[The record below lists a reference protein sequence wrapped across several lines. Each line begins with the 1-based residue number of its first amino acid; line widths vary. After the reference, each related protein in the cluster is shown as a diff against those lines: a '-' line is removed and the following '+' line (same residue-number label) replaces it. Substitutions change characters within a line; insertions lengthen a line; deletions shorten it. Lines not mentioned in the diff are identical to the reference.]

1 MVVRRAR
8 PIVGM
13 NESGSYTVIEE
24 ELLEHFRNDSNW
36 STHHIGT
43 EFEYSGTDLLSDI
56 VGVWITGVFCIM
68 GLVGN
73 IISFLVLS
81 KAHGHSPMF
90 FVLRAVAISDAVFL
104 FGVFVLQSVVNI
116 YHWTGVCKWCFLY
129 RGYMQFSFWPIL
141 MITQMTTVWLT
152 VLVSLERYVAIC
164 FPLNSATICTM
175 SKVRKAVFLIYT
187 TSILYNI
194 PRYFEFKVD
203 GEGLKKTALGAHEV
217 YRYLYAGVL
226 YSLMLFFIPLLMLI
240 FFNFKLVMA
249 LKEGKKQWETL
260 QFRQKK
266 EQNLT
271 IIPLTIV
278 LVFFI
283 CGVPSLAVNVL
294 DSMNPYLL
302 ERPSYVVFLVI
313 ANLLVVLNSAC
324 NFIIY
329 CLLGKKFRSKLI
341 EMFHCKCANYRPVLT
356 SNNTQL
362 SDF

>member
-1 MVVRRAR
+1 MHKDRLVNT
-8 PIVGM
+8 M
-13 NESGSYTVIEE
+13 NETGYFFIEDLKVLFPNRSNYTHFSDYDETEDYGHIT
-24 ELLEHFRNDSNW
+24 LL
-36 STHHIGT
+36 
-43 EFEYSGTDLLSDI
+43 TDILGI
-56 VGVWITGVFCIM
+56 WVTGIFCFM

-104 FGVFVLQSVVNI
+104 FSVFILQTLVNI
-116 YHWTGVCKWCFLY
+116 NHWTGVCHWCFRY
-129 RGYMQFSFWPIL
+129 RGYIQFSMWPIL
-141 MITQMTTVWLT
+141 MMTQMTTVWLT

-164 FPLNSATICTM
+164 FPLKSATICTM
-175 SKVRKAVFLIYT
+175 SKVRKAVIIIFVV
-187 TSILYNI
+187 SILYNI
-194 PRYFEFKVD
+194 PRYFEFKVVD
-203 GEGLKKTALGAHEV
+203 QGVTIDKTSVGAHAV
-217 YRYLYAGVL
+217 YRYLYTGAL
-226 YSLMLFFIPLLMLI
+226 YSLMLFFIPLFMLI
-240 FFNFKLVMA
+240 FLNFNLVLA

-283 CGVPSLAVNVL
+283 CGVPALAVNVI

-302 ERPSYVVFLVI
+302 ERPSYLVFMVI

-329 CLLGKKFRSKLI
+329 CLLGKKFRSKLM
-341 EMFHCKCANYRPVLT
+341 EMFRCRCAKYRPVFT
-356 SNNTQL
+356 ANNTQL